1 MLIAL
6 FTILILGGGGGLIG
20 DIKGVRKEVKA
31 VMEKS
36 DERDAALSTLKQMEK
51 LTSQRDKN
59 YKKYLKQFLVTVS
72 DHEYKISYLDQLWDE
87 YRGTRSNFNVKFIEL
102 RFELKEHISREDWAR
117 VFSPD

>member
-6 FTILILGGGGGLIG
+6 FTIFILGGGGGLIG
-20 DIKGVRKEVKA
+20 DIKEVRKDVKA

-36 DERDAALSTLKQMEK
+36 DERDAALITLKQMEK
-51 LTSQRDKN
+51 LTNQRDKN
-59 YKKYLKQFLVTVS
+59 LKKYLKQFLATVS
-72 DHEYKISYLDQLWDE
+72 DHEYKISDLDQLWDE
-87 YRGTRSNFNVKFIEL
+87 YRGTRSNFNREFIEL